1 MTSPTDNMTP
11 RRPWRMMLLA
21 TIGTLL
27 IGGVLAYRFAIRSLE
42 ERIVAALGPRGEV
55 REVRVGFTG
64 IEMSGLRIRAPSSAG
79 KEAAW
84 PAEDE
89 LRVERLLISPSF
101 ADLLRMRIVMNTV
114 RIDGAYLSILRS
126 RDGKVKIVPSLLS
139 GPSETTRDAP
149 AGIGNESSTE
159 RGTTSES
166 PQATTPVTINGV
178 ELHNG
183 VVEFFDG
190 TLRKSLVKQ
199 RIEAIEAQ
207 IGQIKIPDLTGQTP
221 IRIKATHQG
230 VRANGEISVDGSIE
244 LATRE
249 SGITTLLNGVD
260 MVSLQPYLI
269 KANETGVSKGT
280 LDFELN
286 SSIKKGMLYAPGSLV
301 LSDLELAASSASVM
315 GIPRKLAVKMMKS
328 KKGKISINFVLTGD
342 FNDPTYSL
350 NENLSTRIAASVA
363 GKLGVDLEGLVKGV
377 EGLGSD
383 TAKGVVKSLGIP
395 KKK

>member
-1 MTSPTDNMTP
+1 MTSPTENMTP

-27 IGGVLAYRFAIRSLE
+27 IGGVLAYSLAIRNIE

-55 REVRVGFTG
+55 REVRIGFTG
-64 IEMSGLRIRAPSSAG
+64 IEMTGLRIRAPSPVG

-89 LRVERLLISPSF
+89 LRVERVLIAPSF
-101 ADLLRMRIVMNTV
+101 ADLLRMRIVLNTV

-126 RDGKVKIVPSLLS
+126 RDGKVKILPSLLS
-139 GPSETTRDAP
+139 GPSEKTRDAP
-149 AGIGNESSTE
+149 GGIGLESSTE
-159 RGTTSES
+159 QGPTSES
-166 PQATTPVTINGV
+166 PQATTSVTIGGV

-183 VVEFFDG
+183 IVEFFDA
-190 TLRKSLVKQ
+190 TLRKSLIKQ

-221 IRIKATHQG
+221 IRIKASHHG
-230 VRANGEISVDGSIE
+230 VRMNGEISIDGSIE

-269 KANETGVSKGT
+269 KANEAGVSKGT

-342 FNDPTYSL
+342 INDPTYSL

>member
-1 MTSPTDNMTP
+1 
-11 RRPWRMMLLA
+11 MMLLA

-126 RDGKVKIVPSLLS
+126 RDGKVKIVPSLLP
-139 GPSETTRDAP
+139 GPSERTRDAP
-149 AGIGNESSTE
+149 AGTGNESSTE

-166 PQATTPVTINGV
+166 PQATTPVTVNGV

-269 KANETGVSKGT
+269 KANEAGVSKGT

-286 SSIKKGMLYAPGSLV
+286 SSIKKGMLYAPGSLI

-342 FNDPTYSL
+342 INDPTYSL